1 MRQKEDYSSY
11 VLTALILTIAIIVI
25 FQIYIFRE
33 PARIEA
39 DLKAENQHQVAEG
52 SELYAE
58 NCIACHGE
66 SGQGGVGPALNSRPL
81 LAIASDQALFNL
93 TVSGVPGTIMPAWG
107 QFFGGPFTDEQ
118 VLNLV
123 AFIRAWEPNA
133 PEPALVGDALPNATS
148 GAAIYVQ
155 TCFICHGD
163 NGEGSDFAPALRD
176 AEKLARF
183 EDSWYRQT
191 ISFGRPA
198 RGMPT
203 WGTVLSPAQ
212 INDLV
217 ALISA
222 WREGED
228 VIAEIP
234 YTRYMIN
241 ALFALRQFDR
251 EDAAFFLNA
260 ALKVSDSSQASGIQ
274 DILIL
279 VEDNRLFEAE
289 AALISLLPP
298 DVMGQALFDS
308 NCAACH
314 GADGSGELGPSLL
327 NNSFIQTNSD
337 EDIISLILRG
347 RSGTAMNGF
356 SSILLEDDLVNLITL
371 LQSWQE

>member
-33 PARIEA
+33 PARIKA

-148 GAAIYVQ
+148 GAGNNLNWANYDWSAIPNV
-155 TCFICHGD
+155 D
-163 NGEGSDFAPALRD
+163 LALECTVRPQKLD
-176 AEKLARF
+176 KERVIVRHRLCSLPVDRQLNRRTGRQLSLAVRGQIVAEEQNPIPIVDRAGRG
-183 EDSWYRQT
+183 R
-191 ISFGRPA
+191 RPA
-198 RGMPT
+198 Y
-203 WGTVLSPAQ
+203 
-212 INDLV
+212 DLN
-217 ALISA
+217 
-222 WREGED
+222 G
-228 VIAEIP
+228 
-234 YTRYMIN
+234 
-241 ALFALRQFDR
+241 RQ
-251 EDAAFFLNA
+251 
-260 ALKVSDSSQASGIQ
+260 
-274 DILIL
+274 
-279 VEDNRLFEAE
+279 
-289 AALISLLPP
+289 
-298 DVMGQALFDS
+298 
-308 NCAACH
+308 
-314 GADGSGELGPSLL
+314 
-327 NNSFIQTNSD
+327 
-337 EDIISLILRG
+337 
-347 RSGTAMNGF
+347 
-356 SSILLEDDLVNLITL
+356 
-371 LQSWQE
+371 

>member
-1 MRQKEDYSSY
+1 MRRQKEDYSAY
-11 VLTALILTIAIIVI
+11 VLIALILTIAIIVI
-25 FQIYIFRE
+25 FQFYIFRE

-39 DLKAENQHQVAEG
+39 DLKTENQHRVAEG
-52 SELYAE
+52 SELYGE

-66 SGQGGVGPALNSRPL
+66 NGEGGVGPALNSRPL
-81 LAIASDQALFNL
+81 LAMASDEALFNL

-118 VLNLV
+118 ILNLV

-133 PEPALVGDALPNATS
+133 PEPALVAEALPDPTR

-176 AEKLARF
+176 VERLERF

-217 ALISA
+217 ALVSA
-222 WREGED
+222 WREGQD

-234 YTRYMIN
+234 YTRYLVN
-241 ALFALRQFDR
+241 SLFAD
-251 EDAAFFLNA
+251 
-260 ALKVSDSSQASGIQ
+260 
-274 DILIL
+274 
-279 VEDNRLFEAE
+279 
-289 AALISLLPP
+289 
-298 DVMGQALFDS
+298 
-308 NCAACH
+308 
-314 GADGSGELGPSLL
+314 
-327 NNSFIQTNSD
+327 
-337 EDIISLILRG
+337 
-347 RSGTAMNGF
+347 
-356 SSILLEDDLVNLITL
+356 
-371 LQSWQE
+371 